1 MKAYELLYIVDPSSN
16 EEVRAGVSA
25 RIDAAIAGQGGTIDS
40 VEDWGKRKLA
50 YEIDGLS
57 EGDYILINFH
67 ADSTQIQEL
76 DRVLRINDA
85 VKRHMIVA
93 RTEKEQDQE

>member
-25 RIDAAIAGQGGTIDS
+25 RIDVAITGEGGTVDS

-50 YEIDGLS
+50 YEIDHLS
-57 EGDYILINFH
+57 EGNYILVNFH
-67 ADSTQIQEL
+67 ADPTHVQEL
-76 DRVLRINDA
+76 DRVLRITDA
-85 VKRHMIVA
+85 VKRHMIVV
-93 RTEKEQDQE
+93 RPESEQE